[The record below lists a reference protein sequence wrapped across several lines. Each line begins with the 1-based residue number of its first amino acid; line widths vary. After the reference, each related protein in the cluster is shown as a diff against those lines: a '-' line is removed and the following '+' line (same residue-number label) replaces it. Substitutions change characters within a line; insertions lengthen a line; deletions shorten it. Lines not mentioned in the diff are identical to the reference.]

1 MAFVTVEI
9 SMRLFDS
16 FSLKDKRSI
25 VKSILK
31 KMHNRYN
38 ASLAEVG
45 FQEMI
50 NQSQLAVA
58 VASQSRVIAQQT
70 VEMIIRD
77 IEKHY
82 EVEIYDLSYD

>member
-77 IEKHY
+77 IENHY

>member
-1 MAFVTVEI
+1 
-9 SMRLFDS
+9 
-16 FSLKDKRSI
+16 
-25 VKSILK
+25 
-31 KMHNRYN
+31 
-38 ASLAEVG
+38 
-45 FQEMI
+45 MI

-77 IEKHY
+77 IENHY

>member
-58 VASQSRVIAQQT
+58 VASQSKLIAQQT

-77 IEKHY
+77 MENLY

>member
-16 FSLKDKRSI
+16 LSLKDKRSI

-77 IEKHY
+77 IENHY

>member
-38 ASLAEVG
+38 ASIAEVG

-77 IEKHY
+77 IENHY

>member
-45 FQEMI
+45 FQDMI

-77 IEKHY
+77 IENHY

>member
-16 FSLKDKRSI
+16 LSLKDKRSI

-58 VASQSRVIAQQT
+58 VASQSKLIAQQT

-77 IEKHY
+77 MENLY

>member
-9 SMRLFDS
+9 NMRLFDS

-45 FQEMI
+45 FQDMI

-58 VASQSRVIAQQT
+58 VASQSRIIAQQT

-77 IEKHY
+77 IENHY

>member
-58 VASQSRVIAQQT
+58 VASQSKLIAQQT

-77 IEKHY
+77 MENHY

>member
-9 SMRLFDS
+9 NMRLFDS

-45 FQEMI
+45 FQDMI

-77 IEKHY
+77 IENHY

>member
-58 VASQSRVIAQQT
+58 VASQSRVIAKQT

-77 IEKHY
+77 IENHY

>member
-9 SMRLFDS
+9 NMRLFDS

-25 VKSILK
+25 IKSILK

-45 FQEMI
+45 FQDMI

-77 IEKHY
+77 IENLY

>member
-25 VKSILK
+25 VKSILR

-58 VASQSRVIAQQT
+58 VASQSKLIAQQT

-77 IEKHY
+77 MENLY

>member
-9 SMRLFDS
+9 NMRLFDS

-45 FQEMI
+45 FQDMI

-58 VASQSRVIAQQT
+58 VASQSRIIAQQT
-70 VEMIIRD
+70 VEMIVRD
-77 IEKHY
+77 IENHY

>member
-9 SMRLFDS
+9 SVRLFDS

-58 VASQSRVIAQQT
+58 VASQSKLIAQQT

-77 IEKHY
+77 MENLY